1 MSKIQIGDLTERITL
16 QYFTVAKDAMGGRP
30 KTWNDVVTVWASVEP
45 LSLTNLGSSGARE
58 YFYAQQIRAEVVY
71 KVNIRYYPGIQNSW
85 RLKWG
90 DRIMRIEAVLE
101 NGDFLTIICRETKAS
116 ESPARTV

>member
-1 MSKIQIGDLTERITL
+1 MTMSKIQIGDLTERITL

-85 RLKWG
+85 RLKWDETDHADRGRTGKRRFSEPHLPG
-90 DRIMRIEAVLE
+90 DEGE
-101 NGDFLTIICRETKAS
+101 
-116 ESPARTV
+116 